1 MGIVIG
7 LDGGGTSSTLRA
19 VGIDDAFEIERR
31 GGPLNVTTLAAVTW
45 RRELDALFAGIP
57 VPDSAVLCLAGMRS
71 TASRRA
77 VADHV
82 RTHVTSAE
90 LRLEPDY
97 VAALDCFD
105 GPVDVCVI
113 AGTGSVVCSRDE
125 HGAVMTSGGEGHA
138 LGDHGSAYRLGERA
152 RRIVGADLWSRT
164 PSPPSPPPSPTAVAA
179 LAPHLTR
186 RADRGE
192 PVAMREVT
200 EEMGLLA
207 TLVAGHLRTYAPDT
221 TTASIG
227 LCGSVWGSTAA
238 TAAFVDQLRDRA
250 HAATATVTNAVRR
263 PVDAAL
269 DLARELCA

>member
-1 MGIVIG
+1 MVG
-7 LDGGGTSSTLRA
+7 LDGGGSSSTLRA
-19 VGIDDAFEIERR
+19 VGVADAFEIERH
-31 GGPLNVTTLAAVTW
+31 GGPLNVTTLAAATW
-45 RRELDALFAGIP
+45 RRELDTLFAGIP
-57 VPDSAVLCLAGMRS
+57 SPDGAVLCLAGMRS
-71 TASRRA
+71 AASRRA

-97 VAALDCFD
+97 VVALDCFD

-113 AGTGSVVCSRDE
+113 AGTGSIVCSRDE

-138 LGDHGSAYRLGERA
+138 LGDRGSAYRLGERA
-152 RRIVGADLWSRT
+152 RRIVGADL
-164 PSPPSPPPSPTAVAA
+164 PSPSRSPSPTAVAA

-186 RADRGE
+186 AADRGE
-192 PVAMREVT
+192 PAATREVA

-207 TLVAGHLRTYAPDT
+207 TLVAQHLRTYSPDT
-221 TTASIG
+221 TTARVG
-227 LCGSVWGSTAA
+227 MCGSVWRSTAA
-238 TAAFVDQLRDRA
+238 TAAFVSQLRDRA
-250 HAATATVTNAVRR
+250 HPATATVTNAVRR